1 MDKLMVLRDNVW
13 EYVFCYN
20 PTIGIVTTLNP
31 KKALTGLTA
40 LDYFQRIFGND
51 NFKIERG

>member
-1 MDKLMVLRDNVW
+1 MVLRDNVW